1 MIKLAATLSLAGL
14 LAAGGYLYADKLGID
29 LGKLGKTVAPAVA
42 AATPAAPAVD
52 WIAAAPG
59 RVEPKS
65 GEIRIG
71 TALLGRVAEVLVKVD
86 DRVEEGELLFR
97 LDDEEPRARLAA
109 AEAEA
114 LARRKEK
121 EGDLP
126 SSREDVRKAEDA
138 VFAAE
143 RAVTGARFELD
154 FMHAAKRQGTGS
166 DGAVAEAKKR
176 LVEARDRLK
185 KDRLAFVK
193 AQSKSGLPAPN
204 RAEAAISAARA
215 EVAVAEALLEKTRI
229 RASAEGTV
237 LQLNVKAGEMV
248 APSPENPLVVMGD
261 MSVVRVKA
269 EVDEG
274 DIAKIKAGQKAY
286 VRTAGY
292 AGKDFEGRVTV
303 IAPTLGAPRIG
314 PRGPRRQNDVDVLE
328 VTIEMQPN
336 GKLMPGMRVDTF
348 FRTE

>member
-1 MIKLAATLSLAGL
+1 MMKFAAALSLAAL
-14 LAAGGYLYADKLGID
+14 MAAGGYLYGDKLMGSKTID
-29 LGKLGKTVAPAVA
+29 PAKA
-42 AATPAAPAVD
+42 AAVTTID

-65 GEIRIG
+65 GEVRIG
-71 TALLGRVAEVLVKVD
+71 TALLGRVADVLVKVD
-86 DRVEEGELLFR
+86 DNVEEGELLFR
-97 LDDEEPRARLAA
+97 LDDEEMRARLAA

-121 EGDLP
+121 ENDLP

-154 FMHAAKRQGTGS
+154 FMQAALRNGTGTNG
-166 DGAVAEAKKR
+166 DVAEAKKR

-185 KDRLAFVK
+185 RERQGFVK

-215 EVAVAEALLEKTRI
+215 DVAVAEALLEKTRI
-229 RASAEGTV
+229 RAPAAGTV

-248 APSPENPLVVMGD
+248 APSPESPLLVMGD

-286 VRTAGY
+286 VRAIGY
-292 AGKDFEGRVTV
+292 QGKDFEGRVTKL
-303 IAPTLGAPRIG
+303 APTLGAPRIG

-328 VTIEMQPN
+328 VTIEMQAN
-336 GKLMPGMRVDTF
+336 SQLMPGMRVDTF
-348 FRTE
+348 FRAN

>member
-1 MIKLAATLSLAGL
+1 MIKIAAALSIAAL
-14 LAAGGYLYADKLGID
+14 LAAGGYLYGDKLIGA
-29 LGKLGKTVAPAVA
+29 KTVEPAKA
-42 AATPAAPAVD
+42 AAAAAAVN

-65 GEIRIG
+65 GEVRIG

-86 DRVEEGELLFR
+86 DNVEEGELLFR
-97 LDDEEPRARLAA
+97 LDDEEMRARLAA
-109 AEAEA
+109 AESEA

-121 EGDLP
+121 ENDLP

-154 FMHAAKRQGTGS
+154 FMQAALRNRSGS
-166 DGAVAEAKKR
+166 NSDVAEARKR
-176 LVEARDRLK
+176 LGEARDRLK
-185 KDRLAFVK
+185 KERQGFVK

-204 RAEAAISAARA
+204 RAEAAINAARA

-229 RASAEGTV
+229 RAPSAGTV
-237 LQLNVKAGEMV
+237 LQLNVKSGEMV
-248 APSPENPLVVMGD
+248 APSPENPLLVMGD

-274 DIAKIKAGQKAY
+274 DISKIKAGQKAY
-286 VRTAGY
+286 VRAVGY
-292 AGKDFEGRVTV
+292 VGKDFEGRVTKL
-303 IAPTLGAPRIG
+303 APTLGAPRIG

-328 VTIEMQPN
+328 VTIEMQAN
-336 GKLMPGMRVDTF
+336 GQLMPGMRVDTF
-348 FRTE
+348 FRAD

>member
-1 MIKLAATLSLAGL
+1 MLKIAATLSVAAA
-14 LAAGGYLYADKLGID
+14 LAAGGYLYGDKLTGAKPVQPASAAIATASID
-29 LGKLGKTVAPAVA
+29 WV
-42 AATPAAPAVD
+42 
-52 WIAAAPG
+52 AAAPG

-71 TALLGRVAEVLVKVD
+71 TALLGRVADVLVKVD
-86 DRVEEGELLFR
+86 DHVEDGELLFR

-121 EGDLP
+121 ENDLP

-138 VFAAE
+138 VFSAE

-154 FMHAAKRQGTGS
+154 FMQAAVRNGTGS
-166 DGAVAEAKKR
+166 EGSVAEAKKR

-185 KDRLAFVK
+185 RERQGFVK
-193 AQSKSGLPAPN
+193 AQSKSGLAAPN
-204 RAEAAISAARA
+204 RAEASISAARA
-215 EVAVAEALLEKTRI
+215 EVAIAEAVLEKTRI
-229 RASAEGTV
+229 RASAAGTV

-269 EVDEG
+269 EVDES
-274 DIAKIKAGQKAY
+274 DIAKIKAGQKAF
-286 VRTAGY
+286 VRTVGY
-292 AGKDFEGRVTV
+292 AGKDFEGRVTAL
-303 IAPTLGAPRIG
+303 APTLGAPRIG

-328 VTIEMQPN
+328 VTIEMQAN

-348 FRTE
+348 FRAE

>member
-1 MIKLAATLSLAGL
+1 MLKIAATLSVAGL
-14 LAAGGYLYADKLGID
+14 LAAGGYLFADKIGINI
-29 LGKLGKTVAPAVA
+29 GKPIQPAA
-42 AATPAAPAVD
+42 AATAIAAPVVD

-86 DRVEEGELLFR
+86 DKVEEGELLFR

-114 LARRKEK
+114 LARRKDK

-138 VFAAE
+138 VYAAE

-154 FMHAAKRQGTGS
+154 FVLAAKRNGS
-166 DGAVAEAKKR
+166 GSEASVGEARKR
-176 LVEARDRLK
+176 LGEARERLK

-193 AQSKSGLPAPN
+193 AQSKQGLAAPN

-215 EVAVAEALLEKTRI
+215 DVAIAEALLEKTRI
-229 RASAEGTV
+229 RASSDGTV
-237 LQLNVKAGEMV
+237 LQLNLKAGEMV
-248 APSPENPLVVMGD
+248 APSPESPLVVLGD

-286 VRTAGY
+286 VRTTGY
-292 AGKDFEGRVTV
+292 AGKDFAGQVTS
-303 IAPTLGAPRIG
+303 IAPTLGTPRIG

-336 GKLMPGMRVDTF
+336 SQLKPGMRVETF
-348 FRTE
+348 FRAE